1 MFPKNHGIKKI
12 PSLANVKMEAHML
25 IWYFRG
31 ITNSYNYK
39 KDHLRPFLKKQTLRI
54 RLISCTI
61 KTHTQIQELKG
72 QQNFFMNFISKK
84 LLRPLQ
90 ITKSYSNFNIFF
102 KKIHSLEK
110 EDLLESTVE
119 EGIP

>member
-1 MFPKNHGIKKI
+1 MH
-12 PSLANVKMEAHML
+12 
-25 IWYFRG
+25 Y
-31 ITNSYNYK
+31 
-39 KDHLRPFLKKQTLRI
+39 
-54 RLISCTI
+54 

-90 ITKSYSNFNIFF
+90 ITKIYSNFNNFF
-102 KKIHSLEK
+102 FYKIHSLEK
-110 EDLLESTVE
+110 EDLFESTVE